1 MSLSELGGGK
11 ISCADFKN
19 ILRGAGRSAK
29 NVDVGEYCVFN
40 YDDVGGLID
49 MEQGRLNGPSLIQM
63 IISLIIMFTKYI
75 ILFLISKIEY
85 VAIVFAIYLLVM
97 IFLKIWRWLF
107 DGQTGI
113 IGKAVC
119 GMFNYTLK
127 ITIPDWFPYDSGKE
141 LFSVQPFNFPAGHG
155 ILSPVANLIGCPAG
169 ADKLFDNKYG
179 TCEQRFAG
187 EGTGCLNTYATDF
200 TLYTENKNGTANK
213 DSICNNIGNCI
224 NAPEHNIIKDSI
236 GFPVIGLP
244 MVGLK
249 GIGFGTA
256 PFKYLECCPNGHGFT
271 GSTSTNRNSK
281 CSLEYK
287 MKAWQASLASSAS
300 PQEFKIKYTGIT
312 PMESASGTPFE
323 EFNMYSITNS
333 NFDEFHIYNTD
344 NKTCVNSGFFADLED
359 DLSKVINYIKII
371 FWILIALLILIQVN
385 TFVKRMYYGYILC
398 ETYDDALHGEG
409 KSNFDDTLLGIMSK
423 KDPNHKIKELNSK
436 VESTVEEFEEKFP
449 VCGHLLYCLNNK
461 LPRKCE
467 NEGDLNLQL
476 HHKGNLIS
484 TLHKNGDNFKINS
497 GHSSGVDCF
506 NKQHDIVSE
515 HHNEISAKKTAV
527 KNAKAVAASKG
538 ESSTLLGGDVPPEA
552 FLIIIFSFVSGTIM
566 MIINYMKKK

>member
-1 MSLSELGGGK
+1 MGLSELGGGK

-19 ILRGAGRSAK
+19 ILRGTGRSAK
-29 NVDVGEYCVFN
+29 NVGEYCVFN

-63 IISLIIMFTKYI
+63 IISLIIMLTKYI

-85 VAIVFAIYLLVM
+85 VAAVPAIYISVM
-97 IFLKIWRWLF
+97 IFLKMWRWLF
-107 DGQTGI
+107 DGQDGI
-113 IGKAVC
+113 IGGPVC
-119 GMFNYTLK
+119 TIANYRFDLK
-127 ITIPDWFPYDSGKE
+127 VPQITVLDHTFGGENI
-141 LFSVQPFNFPAGHG
+141 VNIQPFKK
-155 ILSPVANLIGCPAG
+155 ILSPITNLIGCPAG
-169 ADKLFDNKYG
+169 ADHLFDNKYG
-179 TCEQRFAG
+179 SCEARFAG
-187 EGTGCLNTYATDF
+187 SATGCLNTYATDF

-213 DSICNNIGNCI
+213 DAICGNIGHCK

-256 PFKYLECCPNGHGFT
+256 PFKYLECCPNGDGFT
-271 GSTSTNRNSK
+271 GSTSTNTNSK
-281 CSLEYK
+281 CSLELK
-287 MKAWQASLASSAS
+287 KKAWQASLASSAS
-300 PQEFKIKYTGIT
+300 PQEFKIKYKYKGTT
-312 PMESASGTPFE
+312 VTGTPFE

-344 NKTCVNSGFFADLED
+344 NKTCVNDGFFADLED
-359 DLSKVINYIKII
+359 DLTKVINYIKII
-371 FWILIALLILIQVN
+371 FWVLIVLLIFIQVN

-398 ETYDDALHGEG
+398 ETYDDAKQGKG
-409 KSNFDDTLLGIMSK
+409 KSKFDDTLLGIMSK

-436 VESTVEEFEEKFP
+436 VKSTVDEFEEKFP

-461 LPRKCE
+461 LPRKCG

-484 TLHKNGDNFKINS
+484 TLKNGADFNAKSN
-497 GHSSGVDCF
+497 HSSGKNCF
-506 NKQHDIVSE
+506 NEQHDIVSK
-515 HHNEISAKKTAV
+515 HHNEISAKKNDV
-527 KNAKAVAASKG
+527 KNEKALDASKG
-538 ESSTLLGGDVPPEA
+538 APSTLLGGDIPPEA
-552 FLIIIFSFVSGTIM
+552 FLIIIFSFISGTIM